1 MTMTACGLAWSFGYY
16 NWSLWGMWIAEGVFL
31 LGKIIL
37 NNRNF
42 NSYLIKQYGIFV
54 LGVLICSCVAACRI
68 GCWCCIDDN
77 LIEPLTVIDEDTLL
91 EGQANSAQVMVDQ
104 NQNATVVNVAE
115 PAVSTFVDSTNT

>member
-31 LGKIIL
+31 LGV
-37 NNRNF
+37 F
-42 NSYLIKQYGIFV
+42 
-54 LGVLICSCVAACRI
+54 ICSCVAACRI

-77 LIEPLTVIDEDTLL
+77 LVEPLTVIDEDMLP
-91 EGQANSAQVMVDQ
+91 EGQATSAQVMVDQ

-115 PAVSTFVDSTNT
+115 PVVSSSVDSTNT